1 MPKKPGTY
9 KKKKSLTAGLKKGV
23 RKTQTSLA
31 KRVESAMSKGKAP
44 NIAGMVTANRA
55 GTASRKAAAKKALDN
70 KGLKKAGKTA
80 SKAARKT
87 GKVAKKAA
95 GALLKGAAAGAAAK
109 RKTSSTKKSSGPTR
123 RSSIGSSIGKDGYR
137 PRRDQRSRAP
147 YQETDTG
154 PGLMTAT
161 GSKTRK
167 KKPSVRRKK

>member
-31 KRVESAMSKGKAP
+31 KRVESAMSKGKVP
-44 NIAGMVTANRA
+44 KIAGMVTAGRA
-55 GTASRKAAAKKALDN
+55 GTVSRKA
-70 KGLKKAGKTA
+70 AGKTA

-123 RSSIGSSIGKDGYR
+123 RNSIGSSIGKDGYR
-137 PRRDQRSRAP
+137 PRRNQRSRAP

>member
-9 KKKKSLTAGLKKGV
+9 KKKKSLTAGLKK
-23 RKTQTSLA
+23 A
-31 KRVESAMSKGKAP
+31 GKA
-44 NIAGMVTANRA
+44 
-55 GTASRKAAAKKALDN
+55 
-70 KGLKKAGKTA
+70 AGKAA
-80 SKAARKT
+80 SKAGRKT

-95 GALLKGAAAGAAAK
+95 GALMAGAAAGASAK

-137 PRRDQRSRAP
+137 PRRNQRSRAP

-154 PGLMTAT
+154 PGLMPAT

-167 KKPSVRRKK
+167 KKPLVRRKK

>member
-1 MPKKPGTY
+1 MPQVLKV
-9 KKKKSLTAGLKKGV
+9 KKKSK
-23 RKTQTSLA
+23 
-31 KRVESAMSKGKAP
+31 P
-44 NIAGMVTANRA
+44 
-55 GTASRKAAAKKALDN
+55 AKKAM
-70 KGLKKAGKTA
+70 KAGV

-109 RKTSSTKKSSGPTR
+109 RKTSSTKKPSGPK

-137 PRRDQRSRAP
+137 PRRDQRSRPP